1 MTDNIRKLA
10 DRNGLYVAMDI
21 LQEECA
27 ELIQAVSKH
36 RRKISFSSCVNLAEE
51 IADVEIM
58 IEQIKYLLDNDDLIR
73 NWKDIKVRRQ
83 MEREGIHE

>member
-1 MTDNIRKLA
+1 MTDKIHTLA

-36 RRKISFSSCVNLAEE
+36 RRMINSSSYVNLAEE
-51 IADVEIM
+51 IADVEVM
-58 IEQIKYLLDNDDLIR
+58 IEQIKYLLGNDDLVL